1 MLLSERK
8 WFSLSTV
15 VCMFGCMW
23 ICQCVPE
30 SQRGVKQ
37 SMQLSFT
44 AVGQLSH
51 VSADDQ
57 CQDREG
63 HRPAMCGL
71 SQFIELKKI
80 LQTSRLKSDSVRQI
94 SFLSCCH
101 GTILRFGSG

>member
-1 MLLSERK
+1 MYVWMHVDLP
-8 WFSLSTV
+8 
-15 VCMFGCMW
+15 VCPW
-23 ICQCVPE
+23 
-30 SQRGVKQ
+30 GVKQ

-44 AVGQLSH
+44 AVGQPSH